1 MKLKIYQ
8 VDAFTDELFKGNP
21 AAVVPLTKWI
31 DESLMQKI
39 AMENNLSETAFFV
52 KTKNYFQ
59 IRWFTPTT
67 EVDLCG
73 HATLASAFVIFNFIQ
88 KDKREITFESKSGK
102 LVVTKSKDLL
112 SLNFPASPSKPI
124 SLDKNIAD
132 CFDIKPLEC
141 LTSTFDLIVFESED
155 FIKNYVPRIEEL
167 KKLHQHGVII
177 TAKSSKVDFVSRVF
191 VPNEGIN
198 EDPVTGS
205 AHAVLV
211 PYWSEKLNKQNL
223 VAHQVSTR
231 SGKLWL
237 KNLGE
242 RVQISGKASLY
253 LTGVLS
259 V

>member
-1 MKLKIYQ
+1 MKLNIYQ

-52 KTKNYFQ
+52 KTKNHFQ

-88 KDKREITFESKSGK
+88 KGKRKITFESKSGK
-102 LVVTKSKDLL
+102 LVVVKSKDIL
-112 SLNFPASPSKPI
+112 SLNFPASPPQPI
-124 SLDKNIAD
+124 SLNKNIAD

-141 LTSTFDLIVFESED
+141 LTSTFDLFVFESEE
-155 FIKNYVPRIEEL
+155 FIKSYIPKIEEL
-167 KKLHQHGVII
+167 KKLHPHGVII
-177 TAKSSKVDFVSRVF
+177 TAKSNEVDFVSRVF

-205 AHAVLV
+205 AHTVLV
-211 PYWSEKLNKQNL
+211 PYWSEKLNKHNL
-223 VAHQVSTR
+223 VAYQVSAR

-242 RVQISGKASLY
+242 RVQISGNASLF